1 MFIIFINLRVIMAS
15 LGQIIGHKL
24 PKEISKIRF
33 YLRQDS
39 PILYK
44 THKVQNKHKTNF
56 CKNKLAIH

>member
-1 MFIIFINLRVIMAS
+1 MTS